1 MNHKKAREFCTKLPG
16 AVAATKWGSSLVFS
30 VGDKMFAAT
39 SHDKDRERGFSF
51 KVDRERFLELTDR
64 PGIIPAPYLARA
76 SWIRVMDIAGLE
88 DAEARA
94 LLHRSYE
101 LVFAK
106 LTKIKQ
112 KEIGHDSKN

>member
-1 MNHKKAREFCTKLPG
+1 MNYKKAREFCARLHG
-16 AVAATKWGSSLVFS
+16 ATTATKWGSSLVFS

-39 SHDKDRERGFSF
+39 SHDKERERGFSF

-76 SWIRVMDIAGLE
+76 GWVRVTDINSLD

-94 LLHRSYE
+94 LLQRSYE

-112 KEIGHDSKN
+112 KEIGDDSHD